1 VEADA
6 SSDSI
11 TPSSEKG
18 DSLLSG
24 RREREEASL
33 SEYEDAITA
42 SSECEN
48 SELHNDSKVDLSE
61 AKSSVADR
69 RGLLSLRVGKARSRS
84 M

>member
-11 TPSSEKG
+11 THSSEKG

-33 SEYEDAITA
+33 SEYEDAIAA
-42 SSECEN
+42 SSECED
-48 SELHNDSKVDLSE
+48 SELHNDSEVDLSE
-61 AKSSVADR
+61 AESSVADR